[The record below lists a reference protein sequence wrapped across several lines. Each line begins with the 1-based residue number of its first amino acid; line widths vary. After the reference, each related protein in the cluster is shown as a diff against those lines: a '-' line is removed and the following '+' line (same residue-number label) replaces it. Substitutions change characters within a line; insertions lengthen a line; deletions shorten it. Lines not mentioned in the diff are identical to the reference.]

1 MTESFSSEEIKAFSI
16 KRRDFL
22 GAIGIGAAVASV
34 VQSPDCLVA
43 EDKQQAIRKRQVFS
57 SDRQDGRFIDTA
69 GFLQQIMKNYPPK
82 LAFDPNMKADDFSS
96 WQKAIRKKL
105 LELMAFPDVADQP
118 PPKRLWIRK
127 KDGYQIQKW
136 ESYPEPYSVVPFM
149 LVIPDGVSPQSPA
162 PAVMCFPGSRWSL
175 ESLVGLPEVGKKA
188 KNNIKN
194 RTDWKWQ
201 DNRMA
206 LHFAKRGMIGVAV
219 ANPATNDT
227 DSNIRNRSDVSL
239 NAIWLG
245 RSYVGISS
253 FQKAKILEWVS
264 GQKIVDKKR
273 IAVCGH
279 SLGSTPADILGVL
292 YPDLIKA
299 VIHNDFCCNWI
310 ERSIAQNG
318 LLSPPHHLVP
328 GMYQWYDATDLEAS
342 IAPRPLLFTEGG
354 RANQLENIRTAYQL
368 NGVEKNM
375 KVYQYTKYITPQSRL
390 YDFKPLPEGLT
401 PQEYFAYANVDV
413 QEHCFRPQRA
423 VPWLEKLFGLD
434 N

>member
-1 MTESFSSEEIKAFSI
+1 MTEAFSMKKTEASSI

-34 VQSPDCLVA
+34 AQSPDQLVA
-43 EDKQQAIRKRQVFS
+43 EDRQHSPEKRKVFS
-57 SDRQDGRFIDTA
+57 SARQDGRFIDTA
-69 GFLQQIMKNYPPK
+69 GFLQQLMKNNPPK
-82 LAFDPNMKADDFSS
+82 LAFNPNMNADEFGT
-96 WQKAIRKKL
+96 WQKAIQKKL
-105 LELMAFPDVADQP
+105 LELMAFPDVTEQP

-136 ESYPEPYSVVPFM
+136 ESYPEPYCVVPFM

-162 PAVMCFPGSRWSL
+162 PAVMCFPGSSWSL
-175 ESLVGLPEVGKKA
+175 ESLVGIPEVGNKA
-188 KNNIKN
+188 KNNVKN

-206 LHFAKRGMIGVAV
+206 LHFARRGMIGVAV

-245 RSYVGISS
+245 RSYLGISS

-264 GQKIVDKKR
+264 GQRFVDKNR

-279 SLGSTPADILGVL
+279 SLGSEPADILGVL
-292 YPDLIKA
+292 YPDLVKA

-318 LLSPPHHLVP
+318 LLAPPHHLVP
-328 GMYQWYDATDLEAS
+328 GLYQWCDATDLEAS

-354 RANQLENIRTAYQL
+354 RANQLEKIRAAYRL

-375 KVYQYTKYITPQSRL
+375 KVFQYTKYIDPQSRL

-413 QEHCFRPQRA
+413 QEHCFRPKRA
-423 VPWLEKLFGLD
+423 VPWLANLFELD
-434 N
+434 D

>member
-1 MTESFSSEEIKAFSI
+1 MTEAFSMKKTEVSSI

-34 VQSPDCLVA
+34 AQSPGQLVA
-43 EDKQQAIRKRQVFS
+43 EDRQHSSEKRKVFTS
-57 SDRQDGRFIDTA
+57 ARQDGRFIDTA
-69 GFLQQIMKNYPPK
+69 GFLQQLMKNNPPK
-82 LAFDPNMKADDFSS
+82 LAFNPNMNADEFGT
-96 WQKAIRKKL
+96 WQKAIRIKL
-105 LELMAFPDVADQP
+105 LELMAFPDVTEQP

-136 ESYPEPYSVVPFM
+136 ESYPEPYCVVPFM

-162 PAVMCFPGSRWSL
+162 PAVMCFPGSSWSL
-175 ESLVGLPEVGKKA
+175 ESLVGIPEVGNKA
-188 KNNIKN
+188 KNNVKN

-227 DSNIRNRSDVSL
+227 DSDIRNRSDVSL

-245 RSYVGISS
+245 RSYLGISS

-264 GQKIVDKKR
+264 EQRFVDKNR

-279 SLGSTPADILGVL
+279 SLGSEPADILGVL
-292 YPDLIKA
+292 YPDLVKA

-310 ERSIAQNG
+310 ERSIAHNG
-318 LLSPPHHLVP
+318 LLAPPHHLVP
-328 GMYQWYDATDLEAS
+328 GLYQWCDATDLEAS

-354 RANQLENIRTAYQL
+354 RANQLEKIRAAYQL

-375 KVYQYTKYITPQSRL
+375 KVFQYTKYIDPQSRL

-413 QEHCFRPQRA
+413 QEHCFRPKRA
-423 VPWLEKLFGLD
+423 VPWLANLFELD
-434 N
+434 D